1 MAPGGLAKTIIPTML
16 VYLVGSDRRVEALG
30 SAGMDWLMAL
40 GGLGVGVVVGLT
52 GMGGGALM
60 TPMLVIFFGIDP
72 VTAVSSDLVV
82 SLVMKPFGAGVHAK
96 EGTVNYGLVKW
107 LCLGSVPSAFAGVF
121 LLNAIG
127 GDDVSDT
134 VKLYLG
140 IALLLAA
147 TSMVV
152 RHEINR
158 RRGTHLA
165 VDGAQHDLVVRPLPT
180 FCIGVVGGLI
190 VGMTSVG
197 SGSLIIVLLLLLYPS
212 LATGQLV
219 GTDLVQAVPLVGAAA
234 LGHLFFGDVSFAVA
248 GSLMVGAIPGVL
260 IGARISSRAPDRIIR
275 PILVVV
281 LIASGAKLLEVPNE
295 WLLGFLGAA
304 VLVGMALS
312 LRAVVQGRT
321 ATPVRE
327 PDPAAS
333 VH

>member
-1 MAPGGLAKTIIPTML
+1 
-16 VYLVGSDRRVEALG
+16 
-30 SAGMDWLMAL
+30 MDWGLAL
-40 GGLGVGVVVGLT
+40 GGLGVGFVVGLT

-60 TPMLVIFFGIDP
+60 TPMLVIFFGVDP

-107 LCLGSVPSAFAGVF
+107 LCLGSVPCAFAGVF
-121 LLNAIG
+121 LLNALG
-127 GDDVSDT
+127 GSDVSDT
-134 VKLYLG
+134 VKLWLG

-147 TSMVV
+147 GSMIV

-158 RRGTHLA
+158 RRGMHLP
-165 VDGAQHDLVVRPLPT
+165 VEGAQLAIKVKPLPT
-180 FCIGVVGGLI
+180 FLIGAGGGLI

-197 SGSLIIVLLLLLYPS
+197 SGSLIIVLLLLLYPTLS
-212 LATGQLV
+212 AGQLV

-234 LGHLFFGDVSFAVA
+234 LGHLFFGDVSFAIA

-260 IGARISSRAPDRIIR
+260 IGARISARAPDRIIR

-281 LIASGAKLLEVPNE
+281 LVASGAKLLNVPNE

-304 VLVGMALS
+304 VLVGVVAS
-312 LRAVVQGRT
+312 LRAVLKART
-321 ATPVRE
+321 TAPARE
-327 PDPAAS
+327 PEPTA
-333 VH
+333 V

>member
-1 MAPGGLAKTIIPTML
+1 
-16 VYLVGSDRRVEALG
+16 
-30 SAGMDWLMAL
+30 MAL

-82 SLVMKPFGAGVHAK
+82 SLIMKPFGAGVHAR
-96 EGTVNYGLVKW
+96 EGTVNYTMVKW
-107 LCLGSVPSAFAGVF
+107 LCLGSVPCAFAGVF

-134 VKLYLG
+134 VKLWLG

-147 TSMVV
+147 SSMIV

-158 RRGTHLA
+158 RRGRHVP
-165 VDGAQHDLVVRPLPT
+165 VDGAQLAVHVRPVPT
-180 FCIGVVGGLI
+180 LLIGAVGGLI

-197 SGSLIIVLLLLLYPS
+197 SGSLIIVLLLLLYPT
-212 LATGQLV
+212 LAAGQLV

-234 LGHLFFGDVSFAVA
+234 LGHLFFGDVSFAIA

-275 PILVVV
+275 PILIVV
-281 LIASGAKLLEVPNE
+281 LIASAAKLLNVPNE
-295 WLLGFLGAA
+295 WLLGFLAAA
-304 VLVGMALS
+304 VLVGVVIS
-312 LRAVVQGRT
+312 LRAVMTART
-321 ATPVRE
+321 ASEMRE
-327 PDPAAS
+327 AEVTA
-333 VH
+333 V

>member
-1 MAPGGLAKTIIPTML
+1 MGLGPFATSAWGGEI
-16 VYLVGSDRRVEALG
+16 V
-30 SAGMDWLMAL
+30 DWLMAL

-72 VTAVSSDLVV
+72 VTAVSSDLIV
-82 SLVMKPFGAGVHAK
+82 SLVMKPFGAGVHAR

-107 LCLGSVPSAFAGVF
+107 LCLGSVPAAFAGVF
-121 LLNAIG
+121 LLNALG

-152 RHEINR
+152 RHQINH
-158 RRGTHLA
+158 RRGTHVGA
-165 VDGAQHDLVVRPLPT
+165 AGAQLHVLVRPLPT
-180 FCIGVVGGLI
+180 VLIGAVGGLI

-212 LATGQLV
+212 LAAGQLV

-234 LGHLFFGDVSFAVA
+234 LAHLFFGDVSFAVA

-260 IGARISSRAPDRIIR
+260 MGAGISSKAPVHIIR

-281 LIASGAKLLEVPNE
+281 LIASGAKLLDAPNE
-295 WLLGFLGAA
+295 WLLTYLGVA
-304 VLVGMALS
+304 VLVGMGLS
-312 LRAVVQGRT
+312 LRAIVRGRN
-321 ATPVRE
+321 AE
-327 PDPAAS
+327 
-333 VH
+333 VHDGGP

>member
-1 MAPGGLAKTIIPTML
+1 
-16 VYLVGSDRRVEALG
+16 
-30 SAGMDWLMAL
+30 MDWLMAL

-82 SLVMKPFGAGVHAK
+82 SLIMKPFGAGVHARQ
-96 EGTVNYGLVKW
+96 GTVNYGLVKW
-107 LCLGSVPSAFAGVF
+107 LCLGSVPAAFAGVF
-121 LLNAIG
+121 LLNALG

-158 RRGTHLA
+158 RRGTQVGA
-165 VDGAQHDLVVRPLPT
+165 AGAQLDVLVRPLPT
-180 FCIGVVGGLI
+180 LCIGLVGGLI

-212 LATGQLV
+212 LAAGQLV
-219 GTDLVQAVPLVGAAA
+219 GTDLVQAVPLVASAA
-234 LGHLFFGDVSFAVA
+234 LAHLFFGDVSFAVA
-248 GSLMVGAIPGVL
+248 GSLLVGAIPGVL
-260 IGARISSRAPDRIIR
+260 IGARISSKAPDRIIR
-275 PILVVV
+275 PILIVV
-281 LIASGAKLLEVPNE
+281 LVASGAKLLNVPNE
-295 WLLGFLGAA
+295 WLLAFLGAA
-304 VLVGMALS
+304 VLAGMALS
-312 LRAVVQGRT
+312 LRAVVRGRN
-321 ATPVRE
+321 ATIARDPE
-327 PDPAAS
+327 PEPATS
-333 VH
+333 VG

>member
-1 MAPGGLAKTIIPTML
+1 
-16 VYLVGSDRRVEALG
+16 
-30 SAGMDWLMAL
+30 MAL

-60 TPMLVIFFGIDP
+60 TPMLVIFFGVDP

-96 EGTVNYGLVKW
+96 AGTVNYEMVKW
-107 LCLGSVPSAFAGVF
+107 LCLGSVPAAFGGVF

-140 IALLLAA
+140 IALLFAA
-147 TSMVV
+147 GSMVV

-158 RRGTHLA
+158 RRGRHLA
-165 VDGAQHDLVVRPLPT
+165 VEGAQLAVHVRPFPT
-180 FCIGVVGGLI
+180 LCIGVVGGLI

-197 SGSLIIVLLLLLYPS
+197 SGSLIIVLLLLLYPT
-212 LATGQLV
+212 LAAGQLV

-234 LGHLFFGDVSFAVA
+234 LGHLFFGDVSFAIA
-248 GSLMVGAIPGVL
+248 GSLIVGAIPGVL

-281 LIASGAKLLEVPNE
+281 LIASGAKLLNVPNE

-304 VLVGMALS
+304 VLVGVGVS
-312 LRAVVQGRT
+312 LRAVIQGR
-321 ATPVRE
+321 
-327 PDPAAS
+327 AAS
-333 VH
+333 RLQEPEPEPTAA